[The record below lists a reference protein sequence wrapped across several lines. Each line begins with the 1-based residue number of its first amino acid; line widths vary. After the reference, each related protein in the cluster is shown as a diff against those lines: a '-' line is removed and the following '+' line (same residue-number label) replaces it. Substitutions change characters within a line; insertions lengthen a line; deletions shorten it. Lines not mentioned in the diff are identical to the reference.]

1 MNEYQEF
8 GQRAAET
15 SAKGPS
21 AVALEPSTTTTPKEP
36 PIAASASCVSVGAS
50 TATRQDESSTTASI
64 REETSTSGDGGTFS
78 LTSADGDDEDTG
90 HEEQLPVTFIG
101 IYDLSP
107 NANALYL
114 SPSVQV
120 CF

>member
-15 SAKGPS
+15 SAKVGPS
-21 AVALEPSTTTTPKEP
+21 AVALATTTPKEP